1 MGAEARGWQRQSAQA
16 LKFER
21 AVAEQRRQLEQA
33 RAHARM
39 PSTMYASTPDPA
51 PPHAFPPVPAQAS
64 QASSQPAPL
73 TGAPVERTHRILLF
87 PASSRWTEG
96 GYQGFARVTN
106 HSDEGGQVSIEAVD
120 DEGTAHHPETLTIGA
135 GESVH
140 FNSDDLER
148 GNPDKGLS
156 GATGAGEGDWRL
168 ELSSELELEVLAYIR
183 TTDGFLTAMHDRVPA
198 SGGVHRVA
206 TFNPG
211 RNVNQ
216 VSRLRLV
223 NPGAERAEVR
233 IEAIDD
239 RGASGA
245 DVVGLSVPAGA
256 ARTVSAHEL
265 ESGGVGLSGALGPGR
280 GKWRLVVRSEQAL
293 EAMSLLSSPTGHR
306 TNLSTSPARAVVD
319 GDAVVHTVPLFPS
332 AARWTRDG
340 VQGFVRVI
348 NHSATQGTVR
358 IEAFDD
364 EGTKSVPVTLEL
376 GANAAAHFNSDDLE
390 RGNAAKGLSSGIGA
404 GTGEWRLR
412 LRSTLEI
419 EVLAYIR
426 TTDGFLTSVHDLVPG
441 TADGYRVAVFNP
453 GSNRNQ
459 VSRLRLINPGGAPA
473 TVRIEGIDDRGDSPG
488 GSVRLE
494 VPARGA
500 RTVTAH
506 ALETGE
512 GVDGALGDGAGKWRL
527 ALTADRPI
535 EAMSLLSSPTGH
547 LTNLSTSTAVESAAK
562 VFRELIFGPIV
573 QAKCVACHVQGGLSG
588 HTRLVFEPST
598 TLNHVPL
605 NLKVFEDFLDAVED
619 GAMLI
624 LNKIQGVG
632 HGGGVQVAVE
642 SEEFADMQRFLALL
656 GADVAAA
663 PITPQ
668 TLFDTVRMAST
679 RKTLR
684 RAALIFAGR
693 IPTDAEYA
701 AAERGPTALRT
712 AIRGLMTGP
721 EFHQFLTRG
730 ANDRLLTDRDD
741 GEIIH
746 HHGFVEFK
754 REEYRRAKAA
764 YESGN
769 EHERWNWL
777 NTVGYG
783 ARRAPLELIAHVAEN
798 DRPYTEILTAN
809 YIMANPLTAAAY
821 GAPTHHFN
829 DPTDFAEFKPSSI
842 ESYYREGG
850 DGFEV
855 EYDPVL
861 DMDWIVDPGPLH
873 TDYPHA
879 GILNTTVFLQRYP
892 STATNRNRA
901 RSRWTYYHF
910 LGLDIEKSAPRTT
923 DPEAL
928 ADTNNPTL
936 FNPACTV
943 CHQVL
948 DPVAGAFQNYGDE
961 GFYRDQW
968 EGLDSL
974 DGHYKDGWANVRE
987 TFEITAE
994 SRTGQQTVSVRA
1006 RLPAGTEMVRIVPY
1020 FDPLRPDGSDI
1031 WWNMGIEHV
1040 AVRDGDGVEVSRLEL
1055 ETVAE
1060 ELDLCGSHEPRYDHT
1075 STRDTFYEAWFCT
1088 QRVPVQIPE
1097 DGVYD
1102 IELVVWVQYQHH
1114 DVANQRR
1121 MLDLSAGGYQEGDT
1135 WYRDMRAPGF
1145 GDETTPNADN
1155 SVRWLARQ
1163 IVADERFAEA
1173 TVKFWWPALMGS
1185 EVAEPPEEAGDAD
1198 FEGRLLSANAQGAEV
1213 ERLARGFRHGFLS
1226 GRAYNLKDLLVE
1238 LVLSKWFR
1246 ADAVEDADPVRQ
1258 VALRGAGAKRLLT
1271 PEELARKTA
1280 AVTGVQW
1287 GRRIS
1292 TSVYDG
1298 QWPNELTREFRLL
1311 YGGIDSAGIPE
1322 RSRDMTTVM
1331 ASVAKTHATRL
1342 SCPIVMRELY
1352 LLPDAERRLF
1362 SDIDTNVTPI
1372 SEFGASF
1379 DIESRSRAEKE
1390 TLSLNGALSAGSA
1403 TVRLAYTNDYW
1414 GESSG
1419 TDRNVYLDRLELR
1432 DAAGRVVDRHE
1443 LERLGPAG
1451 DCNRAD
1457 GDAYALWC
1465 EGSVEVPVDVPAS
1478 GIHTLA
1484 IVASAEQAGDEHPR
1498 LTVTVQSDAE
1508 HSAGA
1513 NAIRAKLVEL
1523 HETLL
1528 GVEITRHS
1536 PDVEAAYRLFVDVW
1550 ERKRA
1555 SEETETWFR
1564 GLRCDWGSDIHLW
1577 DGILDG
1583 AVVEGEDE
1591 YGRWYDW
1598 DNDLIDAFMD
1608 GIDWSDDQYA
1618 AQTWL
1623 VVLAYLMT
1631 DYRYLSL

>member
-148 GNPDKGLS
+148 GNPDKGHS

-562 VFRELIFGPIV
+562 VFRELISGPIV

-605 NLKVFEDFLDAVED
+605 T
-619 GAMLI
+619 
-624 LNKIQGVG
+624 
-632 HGGGVQVAVE
+632 
-642 SEEFADMQRFLALL
+642 SRSSR
-656 GADVAAA
+656 
-663 PITPQ
+663 TS
-668 TLFDTVRMAST
+668 ST
-679 RKTLR
+679 QS
-684 RAALIFAGR
+684 
-693 IPTDAEYA
+693 
-701 AAERGPTALRT
+701 RT
-712 AIRGLMTGP
+712 AP
-721 EFHQFLTRG
+721 C
-730 ANDRLLTDRDD
+730 
-741 GEIIH
+741 
-746 HHGFVEFK
+746 
-754 REEYRRAKAA
+754 
-764 YESGN
+764 
-769 EHERWNWL
+769 
-777 NTVGYG
+777 
-783 ARRAPLELIAHVAEN
+783 
-798 DRPYTEILTAN
+798 
-809 YIMANPLTAAAY
+809 
-821 GAPTHHFN
+821 
-829 DPTDFAEFKPSSI
+829 SS
-842 ESYYREGG
+842 
-850 DGFEV
+850 
-855 EYDPVL
+855 
-861 DMDWIVDPGPLH
+861 
-873 TDYPHA
+873 
-879 GILNTTVFLQRYP
+879 
-892 STATNRNRA
+892 
-901 RSRWTYYHF
+901 
-910 LGLDIEKSAPRTT
+910 
-923 DPEAL
+923 
-928 ADTNNPTL
+928 
-936 FNPACTV
+936 
-943 CHQVL
+943 
-948 DPVAGAFQNYGDE
+948 
-961 GFYRDQW
+961 
-968 EGLDSL
+968 
-974 DGHYKDGWANVRE
+974 
-987 TFEITAE
+987 
-994 SRTGQQTVSVRA
+994 
-1006 RLPAGTEMVRIVPY
+1006 
-1020 FDPLRPDGSDI
+1020 
-1031 WWNMGIEHV
+1031 
-1040 AVRDGDGVEVSRLEL
+1040 
-1055 ETVAE
+1055 
-1060 ELDLCGSHEPRYDHT
+1060 
-1075 STRDTFYEAWFCT
+1075 
-1088 QRVPVQIPE
+1088 
-1097 DGVYD
+1097 
-1102 IELVVWVQYQHH
+1102 
-1114 DVANQRR
+1114 
-1121 MLDLSAGGYQEGDT
+1121 
-1135 WYRDMRAPGF
+1135 
-1145 GDETTPNADN
+1145 
-1155 SVRWLARQ
+1155 
-1163 IVADERFAEA
+1163 
-1173 TVKFWWPALMGS
+1173 
-1185 EVAEPPEEAGDAD
+1185 
-1198 FEGRLLSANAQGAEV
+1198 
-1213 ERLARGFRHGFLS
+1213 
-1226 GRAYNLKDLLVE
+1226 
-1238 LVLSKWFR
+1238 
-1246 ADAVEDADPVRQ
+1246 
-1258 VALRGAGAKRLLT
+1258 
-1271 PEELARKTA
+1271 
-1280 AVTGVQW
+1280 
-1287 GRRIS
+1287 
-1292 TSVYDG
+1292 
-1298 QWPNELTREFRLL
+1298 
-1311 YGGIDSAGIPE
+1311 
-1322 RSRDMTTVM
+1322 
-1331 ASVAKTHATRL
+1331 
-1342 SCPIVMRELY
+1342 
-1352 LLPDAERRLF
+1352 
-1362 SDIDTNVTPI
+1362 
-1372 SEFGASF
+1372 
-1379 DIESRSRAEKE
+1379 
-1390 TLSLNGALSAGSA
+1390 
-1403 TVRLAYTNDYW
+1403 
-1414 GESSG
+1414 
-1419 TDRNVYLDRLELR
+1419 
-1432 DAAGRVVDRHE
+1432 
-1443 LERLGPAG
+1443 
-1451 DCNRAD
+1451 
-1457 GDAYALWC
+1457 
-1465 EGSVEVPVDVPAS
+1465 
-1478 GIHTLA
+1478 
-1484 IVASAEQAGDEHPR
+1484 
-1498 LTVTVQSDAE
+1498 
-1508 HSAGA
+1508 
-1513 NAIRAKLVEL
+1513 
-1523 HETLL
+1523 
-1528 GVEITRHS
+1528 
-1536 PDVEAAYRLFVDVW
+1536 
-1550 ERKRA
+1550 
-1555 SEETETWFR
+1555 
-1564 GLRCDWGSDIHLW
+1564 
-1577 DGILDG
+1577 
-1583 AVVEGEDE
+1583 
-1591 YGRWYDW
+1591 
-1598 DNDLIDAFMD
+1598 
-1608 GIDWSDDQYA
+1608 
-1618 AQTWL
+1618 
-1623 VVLAYLMT
+1623 
-1631 DYRYLSL
+1631 